1 MLGTFGTKKNKSVE
15 VSKPTFQE
23 RLGGVKS
30 MFKRAYEDALR
41 LDTEMQ
47 ASIDSK
53 KEMIASIE
61 ADINTIA
68 TTKKEARDFMS
79 NLEKVH
85 LIMVKNFKV
94 GDVLS
99 ESSHYVVTGIY
110 GNDTVLKHQESGDS
124 VHINKM
130 YIEKYLESA
139 DEVINEVKVT
149 KEDKKDGTLG
159 IRSIFESIHG
169 TQVFT
174 VCFKKQDTPKSQ
186 KKLNAEI
193 ATLISD
199 FSNEIDTIQKSKK
212 GVADAAKRFAEELI
226 THPILPYEEGEDR
239 VLRGFKIQFES
250 RDGRYNCVDMDI
262 EDNNNIRPVN
272 INTIKWLIIGGTKYV
287 VE

>member
-1 MLGTFGTKKNKSVE
+1 
-15 VSKPTFQE
+15 
-23 RLGGVKS
+23 
-30 MFKRAYEDALR
+30 
-41 LDTEMQ
+41 
-47 ASIDSK
+47 
-53 KEMIASIE
+53 
-61 ADINTIA
+61 
-68 TTKKEARDFMS
+68 
-79 NLEKVH
+79 
-85 LIMVKNFKV
+85 MVKNFKV

-130 YIEKYLESA
+130 YIEKHLESA

-212 GVADAAKRFAEELI
+212 GVADAAKRFAEEVI

>member
-1 MLGTFGTKKNKSVE
+1 
-15 VSKPTFQE
+15 
-23 RLGGVKS
+23 
-30 MFKRAYEDALR
+30 
-41 LDTEMQ
+41 
-47 ASIDSK
+47 
-53 KEMIASIE
+53 
-61 ADINTIA
+61 
-68 TTKKEARDFMS
+68 
-79 NLEKVH
+79 
-85 LIMVKNFKV
+85 MVKNFKV

-110 GNDTVLKHQESGDS
+110 GNDTVLKHQESGDN

-287 VE
+287 VK

>member
-1 MLGTFGTKKNKSVE
+1 
-15 VSKPTFQE
+15 
-23 RLGGVKS
+23 
-30 MFKRAYEDALR
+30 
-41 LDTEMQ
+41 
-47 ASIDSK
+47 
-53 KEMIASIE
+53 
-61 ADINTIA
+61 
-68 TTKKEARDFMS
+68 
-79 NLEKVH
+79 
-85 LIMVKNFKV
+85 MVKNFKV

-110 GNDTVLKHQESGDS
+110 GNGTVLKHQESGDS
-124 VHINKM
+124 VHLNKM

-199 FSNEIDTIQKSKK
+199 FSNEIDTIQKSRK